1 MRHEFTLS
9 TIVEVDDA
17 EIYIVETVRNNYE
30 PYSLRVKEVNLENRI
45 VYEEDLSWR
54 VLRKE
59 KKQRIDEE
67 IINYHFTI
75 ADEIKNR
82 KYELVEK
89 EEN

>member
-45 VYEEDLSWR
+45 VFEEDLSWR

-67 IINYHFTI
+67 KFRSLAIGKKAVT
-75 ADEIKNR
+75 AKR
-82 KYELVEK
+82 L
-89 EEN
+89 